1 MQRSTVAIIAVAF
14 GFALW
19 LVSLIVWH
27 REPWDISF
35 AGYCLALALAGVI
48 CAVLADSR
56 RKRDALIWPAWIVA
70 GQALVGLFRPD
81 NWSLWPL
88 SLIALSVLGVC
99 AVIGASLGL
108 AFRRH

>member
-1 MQRSTVAIIAVAF
+1 MQRRTVAIVAVAF

-19 LVSLIVWH
+19 LVSMLVWR

-35 AGYCLALALAGVI
+35 VGYCLALALAGAI
-48 CAVLADSR
+48 CAVLAKSHG
-56 RKRDALIWPAWIVA
+56 KRDVLIWPAWIVA
-70 GQALVGLFRPD
+70 GQALFGLFRPD

-88 SLIALSVLGVC
+88 SLIGLSVLGIC

-108 AFRRH
+108 AFRRR